1 MHRNLQPTP
10 HHTTPPLAHYGE
22 IQTEEDVL
30 SASRHLKDA
39 IMQIFTQTACQNS
52 VCSGF
57 WKLRKIGIMRSPR
70 FAFSR
75 SMKILQKT
83 WPNALSVR
91 LRPTNIDSER
101 VAAQTSKQ
109 ATVSSHTNISRHHLL
124 CGLTRARMT
133 RSALAQPPHTR
144 APPIYQAP
152 WPALSRGPPFLP
164 RPPLLAPVLRL

>member
-1 MHRNLQPTP
+1 M
-10 HHTTPPLAHYGE
+10 
-22 IQTEEDVL
+22 I
-30 SASRHLKDA
+30 SASRHLEHA
-39 IMQIFTQTACQNS
+39 IMEIFVQTACQNS

-91 LRPTNIDSER
+91 LRPTHIDLER

-109 ATVSSHTNISRHHLL
+109 ANVSSHTNISRHHPPLRALARTYESAGGHRYEEKRRGNDSLDLYPTYPSRVLL
-124 CGLTRARMT
+124 IKANFIICEGEEEGDITSQKLGLT
-133 RSALAQPPHTR
+133 
-144 APPIYQAP
+144 
-152 WPALSRGPPFLP
+152 
-164 RPPLLAPVLRL
+164 

>member
-1 MHRNLQPTP
+1 MPSSRAPQYFTSVGYQLQHQTCTPFPLQHTTP
-10 HHTTPPLAHYGE
+10 HHTAAPLAHYGE
-22 IQTEEDVL
+22 IQTEEGVV

-57 WKLRKIGIMRSPR
+57 WKLCKIGIMRSPR

-91 LRPTNIDSER
+91 LRSPNIDSER

-109 ATVSSHTNISRHHLL
+109 ATVSHTPTFPDITLL
-124 CGLTRARMT
+124 CGLTRARMNHRAGKDM
-133 RSALAQPPHTR
+133 RSGDAEMT
-144 APPIYQAP
+144 
-152 WPALSRGPPFLP
+152 
-164 RPPLLAPVLRL
+164 V